1 MPKYNIRF
9 KSEDILI
16 DSGSPYE
23 IYRYVANWAD
33 YAALQYKESGKLSDK
48 ITFEE
53 IEVDST

>member
-33 YAALQYKESGKLSDK
+33 YAAGQYKEFGKLSDK

-53 IEVDST
+53 IKDDSQ